1 MRIRLAALLFGLSLA
16 FVAAASAG
24 AESTLLR
31 AGATLQAIEID
42 HGERF
47 FFERLDG
54 RRIEFELVDTGVN
67 VLLTNLREPK
77 RPQSDGGTLY
87 LMRCELRVNGAPLTL
102 ERYVGAQE
110 SFYEPLVIDGVRL
123 WFDGARA
130 AEQVLEFNHGPCLP
144 TKAAR
149 FAVQDATQR
158 ICPDEVLPWFATDR
172 LALDIA
178 ESYAGAD
185 CWMGGYKGAEAHG
198 GVDINM
204 PKGTPLRAPFA
215 LDDHYV
221 FHKLYEGAN
230 NNRWRGWRTWPNG
243 ERWTVQVHHLLTLRV
258 PEHTPISAGEAFA
271 LGSGVN
277 PGTHEHVHFNFKIT
291 PAGRETPIDL
301 DPWMLFWQTFED
313 ERWRR
318 GEIRARMDALGPV
331 KTGERV
337 VLRSTGSR
345 AGLRRPGLECRWAIS
360 DGTSLRGAEVEH
372 VFAAPGVYAVTL
384 TVDDGG
390 ARMSTTQHVTVHGAR
405 VCEPVLQ
412 LRASDLPTFI
422 PRRAGITDVY
432 GRDPGWT
439 PYELALT
446 ARPTSPRPEPRTIE
460 LVNAGGGALPEPR
473 VTIAARTGDVRWLA
487 ASVHRGG
494 DGWRVQLQAD
504 ATGLAAGFYRANVAL
519 ECAGALNGRQSFVV
533 TLDVPHHP
541 PMHPSLDLA
550 RAGERGN
557 MEEVRIDDASLAGAF
572 FATPGF
578 WVGHRFAFWPGP
590 RGYRGFSLISGGRPS
605 ETDFVRFTPD
615 LDEGRFEVSLHADT
629 PFSPDARFA
638 VRVHHRRGDEVIW
651 MEPHRSRVI
660 GVFEFAEGRDGFVEL
675 HTRGSRGGVT
685 ADCVVFRYVDGRPPR
700 PPLPDTWKRKPR

>member
-16 FVAAASAG
+16 LGAPAADG
-24 AESTLLR
+24 AEPAILK
-31 AGATLQAIEID
+31 AGATLQAIEVD
-42 HGERF
+42 HGKRF
-47 FFERLDG
+47 VFERLDG
-54 RRIEFELVDTGVN
+54 RRIEFELVNTAAE

-123 WFDGARA
+123 WFDGVRA

-144 TKAAR
+144 AKAAR

-158 ICPDEVLPWFATDR
+158 ICPDEVLPWFSTDR

-185 CWMGGYKGAEAHG
+185 CWMGAYKGAEAHG
-198 GVDINM
+198 GLDINV

-215 LDDHYV
+215 LDDHFL
-221 FHKLYEGAN
+221 FHQLYEGAN

-258 PEHTPISAGEAFA
+258 PEHTPIAAGEAFA

-301 DPWMLFWQTFED
+301 DPWILFWQTFED
-313 ERWRR
+313 ERGRR
-318 GEIRARMDALGPV
+318 GEIRAVMEPVGPSDV
-331 KTGERV
+331 GQKV
-337 VLRSTGSR
+337 VLRATGSR
-345 AGLRRPGLECRWAIS
+345 PGLRRPGLECRWAIS

-372 VFAAPGVYAVTL
+372 VFAAPGVYAIML

-390 ARMSTTQHVTVHGAR
+390 TRASTTHHVTVRGAR
-405 VCEPVLQ
+405 VSKPVLQ
-412 LRASDLPTFI
+412 LRADDLPTFR
-422 PRRAGITDVY
+422 PRRPGVTDVY
-432 GRDPGWT
+432 GRDPGWV

-446 ARPTSPRPEPRTIE
+446 ARATSPRPHPRTIE
-460 LVNAGGGALPEPR
+460 LVNGGGDALPEPR
-473 VTIAARTGDVRWLA
+473 VMIESLTRDARWLTA
-487 ASVHRGG
+487 TVQPAGA
-494 DGWRVQLQAD
+494 GWRVTLQAD
-504 ATGLAAGFYRANVAL
+504 AAGLERGYYRSDVSVA
-519 ECAGALNGRQSFVV
+519 CDGALNGRQNFVV

-541 PMHPSLDLA
+541 AMHASLDLA
-550 RAGERGN
+550 GPGERGN
-557 MEEVRIDDASLAGAF
+557 REEVRVDDASLAGAF

-578 WVGHRFAFWPGP
+578 WVGHRFAFWPES

-615 LDEGRFEVSLHADT
+615 LDEGRFEVSLHPAT
-629 PFSPDARFA
+629 PFPPDARFT
-638 VRVHHRRGDEVIW
+638 VRVHHRRGDEVVW

-675 HTRGSRGGVT
+675 LTRGSRGGVT
-685 ADCVVFRYVDGRPPR
+685 ADCVVFRYLDGRPVR
-700 PPLPDTWKRKPR
+700 PPLPDTWKRESR